1 MHELINISIDLDK
14 IMDYYYNFHSFDIT
28 TFLDQYKGKKLE
40 DLFNQHTVIHN
51 EFGSF
56 MELNW
61 VIDNSNCHINLL
73 ASRKKLLGNLKAV
86 YYIGEKIESKLLK
99 KGVKSILDLKL
110 HTRYNKYA
118 LELIDQIKKKEYE
131 KLLQNR
137 YIYDLDV
144 SFCFDLQDLLFIDIE
159 TLGIYD
165 SPIII
170 IGLGYFQ
177 NNCYQIKVLFARDL
191 EEEIALCEYFR
202 KEILPNFKCFVSYN
216 GKSFDIPYIAN
227 RLLYFFDENPM
238 ISCNDIPYENANSK
252 YHHIDLY
259 HNCRRKYKGLFNNYT
274 LTNIE
279 RKLLEMKRE
288 NELPSSLVG
297 FCYQLYLEDPQKN
310 VGLIRE
316 VINHNYWDIYSLP
329 LILNRL
335 LA

>member
-1 MHELINISIDLDK
+1 
-14 IMDYYYNFHSFDIT
+14 MDYYYNIHSFDISV
-28 TFLDQYKGKKLE
+28 FLDQYKGKKLE
-40 DLFNQHTVIHN
+40 DIFDQNSVIHN
-51 EFGSF
+51 NFGSF
-56 MELNW
+56 MEFTWL
-61 VIDNSNCHINLL
+61 IDNSNWHINLL
-73 ASRKKLLGNLKAV
+73 ASRKKLLRNLKAV
-86 YYIGEKIESKLLK
+86 YYIGEKIERKLLK
-99 KGVKSILDLKL
+99 KGVQSILDLKL

-118 LELIDQIKKKEYE
+118 LELIDLIKKKEYE
-131 KLLQNR
+131 QLLQNR

-177 NNCYQIKVLFARDL
+177 DNSYKIKILFARDL
-191 EEEIALCEYFR
+191 EEEIALCEHFR
-202 KEILPNFKCFVSYN
+202 KEILPNFKCFVSFN

-238 ISCNDIPYENANSK
+238 ISSNEVPYETANTK
-252 YHHIDLY
+252 FHHIDLY
-259 HNCRRKYKGLFNNYT
+259 HNCRRKYKGLFNSYT
-274 LTNIE
+274 LTSLE
-279 RKLLEMKRE
+279 RKLLEMNRE

-335 LA
+335 LV

>member
-1 MHELINISIDLDK
+1 MHELIYISLDFDK
-14 IMDYYYNFHSFDIT
+14 IMDYYYNIHSFDISV
-28 TFLDQYKGKKLE
+28 FLDQYKGKKLE
-40 DLFNQHTVIHN
+40 DIFDQNSVIHN
-51 EFGSF
+51 NFGSF
-56 MELNW
+56 MEFDWL
-61 VIDNSNCHINLL
+61 IDNPNWHINLL
-73 ASRKKLLGNLKAV
+73 ASRKKLLRNLKAV
-86 YYIGEKIESKLLK
+86 YYIGEKIEMKLLK

-118 LELIDQIKKKEYE
+118 LELIDLIKKKEYE
-131 KLLQNR
+131 QLLQNR

-177 NNCYQIKVLFARDL
+177 DNFYKIKILFARDL
-191 EEEIALCEYFR
+191 EEEIALCEHFR
-202 KEILPNFKCFVSYN
+202 KEILPNFKCFVSFN

-238 ISCNDIPYENANSK
+238 ISSNEVPYETANTK

-259 HNCRRKYKGLFNNYT
+259 HNCRRKYKGLFNSYT
-274 LTNIE
+274 LTSLE
-279 RKLLEMKRE
+279 RKLLEMNRE

-335 LA
+335 LV

>member
-1 MHELINISIDLDK
+1 
-14 IMDYYYNFHSFDIT
+14 MDYYYNFDSFDISV
-28 TFLDQYKGKKLE
+28 FLDQYRGVKLE
-40 DLFNQHTVIHN
+40 DIFNQNSIIN
-51 EFGSF
+51 NKFGSF
-56 MELNW
+56 MEISWSINNPDWNLDLLNTRK
-61 VIDNSNCHINLL
+61 SLL
-73 ASRKKLLGNLKAV
+73 RNLKAV
-86 YYIGEKIESKLLK
+86 YYIWDKIEEKLLK
-99 KGVKSILDLKL
+99 KGIKSILDLKL

-118 LELIDQIKKKEYE
+118 LELLDLIKRKEYRL
-131 KLLQNR
+131 LLQNR

-144 SFCFDLQDLLFIDIE
+144 SFCFSLQDLLFIDIE

-177 NNCYQIKVLFARDL
+177 DNCYQIKILFARDL
-191 EEEIALCEYFR
+191 EEEIALCEHFR
-202 KEILPNFKCFVSYN
+202 KVILPNFKCFVSYN

-227 RLLYFFDENPM
+227 RLMYFFEENPM
-238 ISCNDIPYENANSK
+238 ISGDEVPYENANTK

-274 LTNIE
+274 LTNME

-297 FCYQLYLEDPQKN
+297 FCYQLYHENPQKN

-329 LILNRL
+329 IILSRL
-335 LA
+335 LSD

>member
-1 MHELINISIDLDK
+1 
-14 IMDYYYNFHSFDIT
+14 MDYYYNFDSFDINV
-28 TFLDQYKGKKLE
+28 FLDQYRGTKLE
-40 DLFNQHTVIHN
+40 DLYDQNSIIN
-51 EFGSF
+51 NSFGSF
-56 MELNW
+56 MEINWSIENPKWKLDLLNTRK
-61 VIDNSNCHINLL
+61 NLL
-73 ASRKKLLGNLKAV
+73 RNLKAV
-86 YYIGEKIESKLLK
+86 YYIGDKIEKKLLK

-118 LELIDQIKKKEYE
+118 LELIDLIKQKEY
-131 KLLQNR
+131 KLLLQNR

-144 SFCFDLQDLLFIDIE
+144 SFCFDIHDLLFIDIE

-177 NNCYQIKVLFARDL
+177 DNSYQIKLLFARDL

-202 KEILPNFKCFVSYN
+202 NKILPNFKCFVSYN

-227 RLLYFFDENPM
+227 RLLYFFEENPM
-238 ISCNDIPYENANSK
+238 ISKNEVPYENANTK

-274 LTNIE
+274 LTNME
-279 RKLLEMKRE
+279 RKLLEMQRE

-297 FCYQLYLEDPQKN
+297 FCYQLYLEDPQNN

-329 LILNRL
+329 IILSRL
-335 LA
+335 LSE